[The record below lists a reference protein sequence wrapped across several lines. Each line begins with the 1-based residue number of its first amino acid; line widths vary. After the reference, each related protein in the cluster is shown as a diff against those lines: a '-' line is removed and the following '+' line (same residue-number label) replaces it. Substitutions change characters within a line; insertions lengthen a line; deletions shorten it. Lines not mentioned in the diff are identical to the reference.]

1 MDKSTISILFSRI
14 VLTLCTRY
22 LIIIVRATSTAPM
35 VSAWSKNKP
44 IKTTKKMAKNNDND
58 KKSFVMYDS
67 FLSAM
72 KHLNDAEFRECV
84 LRIRDYALEGNEEE
98 SESPMVN
105 VIMALAKPNLDSAR
119 RRYMASVENGKKG
132 AEFGEL
138 GGAPKGNKNASK
150 KQPLKQPL
158 DVDVD
163 DNVNEDVDV
172 DVDVNVNVN
181 EDVDV
186 NVEVDDYTNADVN
199 NDAESTPTGLE
210 SSYNT
215 SIQGVNNQIENDS
228 EQFEDRE
235 EKIKPLQEVNSSHSN
250 SCDVRAAGK
259 NTSEVLSSKAEVSS
273 ATPQQKEEG
282 GMSMEEYIKK
292 CFAQRVR
299 MLAEMEKGSIPTDD
313 RVFWGAIDL
322 YCDLHYG
329 TDRKRAA
336 KEVSRMVKELLEH
349 DD

>member
-1 MDKSTISILFSRI
+1 MSKSK
-14 VLTLCTRY
+14 
-22 LIIIVRATSTAPM
+22 A
-35 VSAWSKNKP
+35 
-44 IKTTKKMAKNNDND
+44 ND

-84 LRIRDYALEGNEEE
+84 LKIRDYALEGNEEE

-172 DVDVNVNVN
+172 DV
-181 EDVDV
+181 

-215 SIQGVNNQIENDS
+215 SIQEVNNQIENNS

-259 NTSEVLSSKAEVSS
+259 NTSEALSSKAEVSS
-273 ATPQQKEEG
+273 ATPQRREEG

-336 KEVSRMVKELLEH
+336 KEVSRMVKELLEQ